1 MMKKRNLLLIP
12 IILIPYVFLLTI
24 LTIFFGTEK
33 IFFKFILEKI
43 FQGNVQYLLGT
54 FLICCIITF
63 ILSALYFIFSIV
75 KKWDPLSQSKI
86 IMIIKIV
93 HIPAY
98 ILIFILG
105 LILMITIFTF
115 PFIILLFIFDCWL
128 MLLTSLL
135 LIASILNS
143 IRNKTFKVKELIWLI
158 ILQFIF
164 CDDVISSIIFYFKLK
179 KNYIVK
185 EEIN

>member
-43 FQGNVQYLLGT
+43 FQGNVWYLLGT

-75 KKWDPLSQSKI
+75 KI
-86 IMIIKIV
+86 
-93 HIPAY
+93 
-98 ILIFILG
+98 
-105 LILMITIFTF
+105 
-115 PFIILLFIFDCWL
+115 
-128 MLLTSLL
+128 
-135 LIASILNS
+135 
-143 IRNKTFKVKELIWLI
+143 
-158 ILQFIF
+158 
-164 CDDVISSIIFYFKLK
+164 
-179 KNYIVK
+179 
-185 EEIN
+185 